1 MKARFVRGAET
12 RTRIIQVAADLF
24 HKQGVRA
31 TSPDE
36 IIEASRTGKGQ
47 FYHYFKS
54 KEGLIHEVL
63 QTHLQAIKAG
73 TAPVN
78 YEISSWQDL
87 EQWFLAQVEL
97 QKSFAMTRGCPF
109 GTVGNEV
116 TENDELI
123 RQDLS
128 LIFEVVRNKLAA
140 FFVREKAQGRLVQ
153 DADEGEMADFCIAAI
168 QGALLLGK
176 IKRDSRPAETTVR
189 EALAHLKR
197 HVVTPRRHAAER
209 RI

>member
-1 MKARFVRGAET
+1 MKTRFARGAET
-12 RTRIIQVAADLF
+12 RLRIIRTAADLF

-63 QTHLQAIKAG
+63 QTYLEEIK
-73 TAPVN
+73 TRRAPLS
-78 YEISSWQDL
+78 YEIASWRDL
-87 EQWFLAQVEL
+87 EQWFRAQVEL
-97 QKSFAMTRGCPF
+97 QKSFQMTRGCPF

-116 TENDELI
+116 TENDELT

-128 LIFEVVRNKLAA
+128 LIFEVVKNKLAA
-140 FFVREKAQGRLVQ
+140 FFIKEKAKGRLSRQ
-153 DADEGEMADFCIAAI
+153 ANEERMADFCIATI
-168 QGALLLGK
+168 QGAMLMGK
-176 IKRDSRPAETTVR
+176 IKRNSHTVETTVR
-189 EALAHLKR
+189 EALAHLKGY
-197 HVVTPRRHAAER
+197 VVATKR
-209 RI
+209 

>member
-1 MKARFVRGAET
+1 
-12 RTRIIQVAADLF
+12 LF

-47 FYHYFKS
+47 FYHYFRS

-63 QTHLQAIKAG
+63 QTYLEEIKTGA
-73 TAPVN
+73 ARVN
-78 YEISSWQDL
+78 YEINSWKDL
-87 EQWFLAQVEL
+87 QQWFLAQVEL
-97 QKSFAMTRGCPF
+97 QKSYQMTRGCPF

-123 RQDLS
+123 HQDVS

-140 FFVREKAQGRLVQ
+140 FFIKERAKGRLAKK
-153 DADEGEMADFCIAAI
+153 ADEEQLADFCIATI
-168 QGALLLGK
+168 QGAMLMGK
-176 IKRDSRPAETTVR
+176 IKRSSHTVETTVL
-189 EALAHLKR
+189 EALAHLKAYTGTSKR
-197 HVVTPRRHAAER
+197 
-209 RI
+209 

>member
-12 RTRIIQVAADLF
+12 RQR
-24 HKQGVRA
+24 
-31 TSPDE
+31 

-63 QTHLQAIKAG
+63 QAHLETIRTG
-73 TAPVN
+73 SAPVN
-78 YEISSWQDL
+78 YEIASWQDL

-109 GTVGNEV
+109 GTLGNEV

-123 RQDLS
+123 RQDLN
-128 LIFEVVRNKLAA
+128 LIFEIIKNKLAA
-140 FFVREKAQGRLVQ
+140 FFLKEKAKGKLAKQ
-153 DADEGEMADFCIAAI
+153 ADTERMADFCIASI
-168 QGALLLGK
+168 QGGMLMGK
-176 IKRDSRPAETTVR
+176 IRRSSQTVETTVR
-189 EALAHLKR
+189 EALAHLR
-197 HVVTPRRHAAER
+197 SYLRETSVEARPGFRRSD
-209 RI
+209 

>member
-12 RTRIIQVAADLF
+12 RQRIIQVAADLF

-63 QTHLQAIKAG
+63 QTHLEAIKSG
-73 TAPVN
+73 SAPVK
-78 YEISSWQDL
+78 YEITTWQDL
-87 EQWFLAQVEL
+87 EQWFLSQMEL

-109 GTVGNEV
+109 GTVANEV

-123 RQDLS
+123 RQDLN
-128 LIFEVVRNKLAA
+128 LIFQVVGDKLAA
-140 FFVREKAQGRLVQ
+140 FFIREKAQGRL
-153 DADEGEMADFCIAAI
+153 AEHASENRMADFLHRCHTRRDADG
-168 QGALLLGK
+168 QGK
-176 IKRDSRPAETTVR
+176 KE
-189 EALAHLKR
+189 
-197 HVVTPRRHAAER
+197 
-209 RI
+209 